1 MNKQFIFIF
10 ILSITYM
17 PTIQAQ
23 NIRNF
28 GDLKIHQS
36 GKLGFFSSL
45 VNDGTFNNT
54 IGLAGFYGDVQNSIS
69 GSIQPNFYDL
79 EINNDEG
86 IFLQRTIEVSNNT
99 NFVFGNIITEK
110 YNNNSYLYFSATSF
124 YNGES
129 DFSKVDGFVAISDV
143 QSFIFP
149 IGDETYLRPLGI
161 STEETLSN
169 FKSAYLFEDATSDYN
184 QITSKDSKLSRIS
197 NLEYWILEGESSTE
211 ITIGWNER
219 SSLHSMASDINSL
232 TVVGFDKELRE
243 WTNLG
248 AIDITG
254 NLEEGF
260 ITSMTFTPNLF
271 SALTFGVLE
280 DKSPVSHK
288 GYHYLVTPNGD
299 GINDFLFI
307 PELSDYDYNRM
318 LIFDR
323 NGLKVF
329 EQENYTN
336 EFNGDV
342 SSNIQAISRKTG
354 LAEGIYFYQI
364 ELGKE
369 NLNIQGFLYLDR

>member
-1 MNKQFIFIF
+1 MNKQFIFII
-10 ILSITYM
+10 ILSITYV

-28 GDLKIHQS
+28 GDLKIHES

-54 IGLAGFYGDVQNSIS
+54 VGLAGFYGDVQNSIS

-79 EINNDEG
+79 EINNDKG

-99 NFVFGNIITEK
+99 NLIFGNFITEK
-110 YNNNSYLYFSATSF
+110 YSHNSYLNFRATSF

-129 DFSKVDGFVAISDV
+129 DFSKVDGFAAISDV

-161 STEETLSN
+161 STVVTLSN
-169 FKSAYLFEDATSDYN
+169 FKSAYLFKDATSDYN
-184 QITSKDSKLSRIS
+184 NIISKDSKLSRIS
-197 NLEYWILEGESSTE
+197 DLEYWVLEGESPTE
-211 ITIGWNER
+211 VTIGWNDR
-219 SSLHSMASDINSL
+219 SALHSMITDIDSV

-260 ITSMTFTPNLF
+260 ITSMTFIPNLY

-299 GINDFLFI
+299 GINDFLLI

-323 NGLKVF
+323 NGVKVF

-336 EFNGDV
+336 EFNGEV
-342 SSNIQAISRKTG
+342 SSNIQAINRKTG

-369 NLNIQGFLYLDR
+369 NLNLQGFLYLDR

>member
-1 MNKQFIFIF
+1 
-10 ILSITYM
+10 M